1 MKQAASFT
9 EKVLTLMLKE
19 WKVEWRNR
27 YALNGLLLYLI
38 STIFIC
44 YMSFNVKVNQLNP
57 LTWNALFWI
66 IMLFAAVNAIAKS
79 FMHEKPGHL
88 LYYYTLFSP
97 QTLIIARL
105 LYNALLM
112 LVLAL
117 SGSWAACISFS
128 TQGWQRM
135 APWPKIISE
144 RVMMLAPST
153 VIEIGAACQ
162 PRPR

>member
-1 MKQAASFT
+1 
-9 EKVLTLMLKE
+9 MLKE

-79 FMHEKPGHL
+79 FMHEKP
-88 LYYYTLFSP
+88 
-97 QTLIIARL
+97 AR
-105 LYNALLM
+105 
-112 LVLAL
+112 
-117 SGSWAACISFS
+117 
-128 TQGWQRM
+128 
-135 APWPKIISE
+135 
-144 RVMMLAPST
+144 
-153 VIEIGAACQ
+153 
-162 PRPR
+162 RP